1 MARIK
6 YYYDTETCR
15 YERVKTSKTD
25 VFVNLL
31 GIVCLCFLFGF
42 GISAVYMNYFPSN
55 KELALMKA
63 NKELHLHYDDLNN
76 KLGEMQ
82 YALSDLQQ
90 RDDKMYRVVYETE
103 PIAREIRISGVGGAE
118 RYSSLINA
126 DLEEEELI
134 INANRKVD
142 LLHRQIKVQNNSYKE
157 LFDLAKDKTEMLASI
172 PAIQPIHNQDLT
184 RFASGFGYRIHPIYK
199 VRKMHTGVDFT
210 APTGTPIF
218 SSGNGKVIKVEKDSR
233 GYGWQVEIDHG
244 YNYVTKYAHMSK
256 IEVRVGQKV
265 DRGFVIGAVGTTGTS
280 TAPHLHYEVIYKG
293 DKVNPVNYF
302 FNDLSPAQFDEITK
316 QASIENQS
324 FDGM

>member
-15 YERVKTSKTD
+15 YERVKTSKAD

-31 GIVCLCFLFGF
+31 GIVCLCVIFG
-42 GISAVYMNYFPSN
+42 GIMAVVYVSNVPSH
-55 KELALMKA
+55 KEITLEKE
-63 NKELHLHYDDLNN
+63 NDELHLHFDDLNN
-76 KLGEMQ
+76 KFSELQ
-82 YALSDLQQ
+82 FALTDLQQ

-103 PIAREIRISGVGGAE
+103 PMVRGGIGGSE
-118 RYSSLINA
+118 RYSALLNA
-126 DLEEEELI
+126 DLEEEKLI
-134 INANRKVD
+134 VTANRTID
-142 LLHRQIKVQNNSYKE
+142 LLHRQIETQHKSYKT
-157 LFDLAKDKTEMLASI
+157 LFELAKDKTEMLGSI
-172 PAIQPIHNQDLT
+172 PAIQPIHNKDLR

-218 SSGNGKVIKVEKDSR
+218 SVGNGKVTKVEKSSR
-233 GYGWQVEIDHG
+233 GYGWQVEINHG
-244 YNYVTKYAHMSK
+244 YNYITKYAHMSK
-256 IEVRVGQKV
+256 IDVRVGQKV
-265 DRGFVIGAVGTTGTS
+265 DRGFVIGEVGTTGTS

-293 DKVNPVNYF
+293 QKVNPVNYF